1 MTGTYLIGDQMIGIS
16 SLYSA
21 VHDYCRDYQAV
32 GAPVFYVETT
42 PADLVFERE
51 RSEQIGGVLPVQS
64 EENRNKELELLAV
77 YRRIAEQ
84 MPFRDTFLF
93 HGSAVAVDGA
103 AYLFTARSGTGK
115 STHTRL
121 WREMLGD
128 RAVMVN
134 DDKPLIRLTEDGAV
148 VYGTPWN
155 GKHRLGTNISVPLK
169 AVCIL
174 ERAKQN
180 TIRAITREEAFP
192 MLIQQSY
199 RPLDPAAL
207 AKTLSLVD
215 RLSRTVSLYRLGCN
229 MDPEAAELSY
239 NIMKEATR
247 Q

>member
-1 MTGTYLIGDQMIGIS
+1 
-16 SLYSA
+16 
-21 VHDYCRDYQAV
+21 
-32 GAPVFYVETT
+32 
-42 PADLVFERE
+42 
-51 RSEQIGGVLPVQS
+51 
-64 EENRNKELELLAV
+64 
-77 YRRIAEQ
+77 

>member
-1 MTGTYLIGDQMIGIS
+1 M
-16 SLYSA
+16 
-21 VHDYCRDYQAV
+21 

>member
-21 VHDYCRDYQAV
+21 VHDYCRDYRAV

-42 PADLVFERE
+42 PEDLVFERE
-51 RSEQIGGVLPVQS
+51 RSEQIGEVIPVQS
-64 EENRNKELELLAV
+64 EENRNKELEILAV
-77 YRRIAEQ
+77 YRQIAEQ

-93 HGSAVAVDGA
+93 HGSAIAVDGA

-134 DDKPLIRLTEDGAV
+134 DDKPLIHLTEDGAV

-155 GKHRLGTNISVPLK
+155 GKHRLGTNAVVPLK

-174 ERAKQN
+174 GRGERN
-180 TIRAITREEAFP
+180 SIRGITREE
-192 MLIQQSY
+192 
-199 RPLDPAAL
+199 
-207 AKTLSLVD
+207 
-215 RLSRTVSLYRLGCN
+215 
-229 MDPEAAELSY
+229 
-239 NIMKEATR
+239 
-247 Q
+247 

>member
-1 MTGTYLIGDQMIGIS
+1 MTGTYRIGEQMIEIC

-21 VHDYCRDYQAV
+21 VHDYCRDYRAE

-42 PADLVFERE
+42 PEDLVFERE
-51 RSEQIGGVLPVQS
+51 RSEQIGIVIPAQS

-155 GKHRLGTNISVPLK
+155 GKHRP
-169 AVCIL
+169 C
-174 ERAKQN
+174 
-180 TIRAITREEAFP
+180 
-192 MLIQQSY
+192 
-199 RPLDPAAL
+199 
-207 AKTLSLVD
+207 
-215 RLSRTVSLYRLGCN
+215 
-229 MDPEAAELSY
+229 
-239 NIMKEATR
+239 
-247 Q
+247 

>member
-1 MTGTYLIGDQMIGIS
+1 MTGTYRIGEQMIGIS

-21 VHDYCRDYQAV
+21 VHDYCRDYRAE

-42 PADLVFERE
+42 PEDLVFERE
-51 RSEQIGGVLPVQS
+51 RSEQIGIVIHAQS

-134 DDKPLIRLTEDGAV
+134 DDKPLLRLTEDGAV

-174 ERAKQN
+174 ERAQQN

>member
-21 VHDYCRDYQAV
+21 VHDYCRDYRAE
-32 GAPVFYVETT
+32 GAPVFFVETT
-42 PADLVFERE
+42 PEDLVFERE
-51 RSEQIGGVLPVQS
+51 RSEQIGEVIPVQS
-64 EENRNKELELLAV
+64 EENRNKELEILAV
-77 YRRIAEQ
+77 YRQIAEQ

-93 HGSAVAVDGA
+93 HGSAIAVDGA

-134 DDKPLIRLTEDGAV
+134 DDKPLIHLTEDGAV

-155 GKHRLGTNISVPLK
+155 GKHRLGTNAVVPLK

-174 ERAKQN
+174 GRGERN
-180 TIRAITREEAFP
+180 SIRGITREEAFP
-192 MLIQQSY
+192 MLVQQSY

-207 AKTLSLVD
+207 AKTMTLMD
-215 RLSRTVSLYRLGCN
+215 RLSRTVPLYRLECN

-239 NIMKEATR
+239 NTMKEGTR

>member
-1 MTGTYLIGDQMIGIS
+1 
-16 SLYSA
+16 
-21 VHDYCRDYQAV
+21 
-32 GAPVFYVETT
+32 
-42 PADLVFERE
+42 
-51 RSEQIGGVLPVQS
+51 
-64 EENRNKELELLAV
+64 
-77 YRRIAEQ
+77 
-84 MPFRDTFLF
+84 
-93 HGSAVAVDGA
+93 
-103 AYLFTARSGTGK
+103 
-115 STHTRL
+115 
-121 WREMLGD
+121 
-128 RAVMVN
+128 MVN

>member
-1 MTGTYLIGDQMIGIS
+1 MIGIS

-21 VHDYCRDYQAV
+21 VHDYCRDYRAV

-51 RSEQIGGVLPVQS
+51 RSEQIGGALPVQS

-103 AYLFTARSGTGK
+103 AYLFTAKSGTGK

-121 WREMLGD
+121 WREMLGN

-229 MDPEAAELSY
+229 MDPKAAELSY

>member
-21 VHDYCRDYQAV
+21 VHDYCRDYRAV

-42 PADLVFERE
+42 PEDLVFERE
-51 RSEQIGGVLPVQS
+51 RSEQIGEVIPVQS
-64 EENRNKELELLAV
+64 EENRNKELEILAV
-77 YRRIAEQ
+77 YRQIAEQ

-93 HGSAVAVDGA
+93 HGSAIAVDGA

-155 GKHRLGTNISVPLK
+155 GKHRLGTNAVVPLK

-174 ERAKQN
+174 GRGERN
-180 TIRAITREEAFP
+180 SIRGITREEAFP
-192 MLIQQSY
+192 MLVQQSY

-207 AKTLSLVD
+207 AKTMTLVD
-215 RLSRTVSLYRLGCN
+215 RLSRTVPLYRLECN

-239 NIMKEATR
+239 NTMKEGTR

>member
-1 MTGTYLIGDQMIGIS
+1 MIGIS

-21 VHDYCRDYQAV
+21 VHDYCRDYRAV

-51 RSEQIGGVLPVQS
+51 RSEQIGGALPVQS

-121 WREMLGD
+121 WREMLGN

-207 AKTLSLVD
+207 SKTLSLVD
-215 RLSRTVSLYRLGCN
+215 RLSRTISLYRLGCN
-229 MDPEAAELSY
+229 MDPKAAELSY

>member
-21 VHDYCRDYQAV
+21 VHDYCRDYRAE

-42 PADLVFERE
+42 PEDLVFERE
-51 RSEQIGGVLPVQS
+51 RSEQIGEVIPVQS

-121 WREMLGD
+121 WRELLGG
-128 RAVMVN
+128 RAEMVN
-134 DDKPLIRLTEDGAV
+134 DDKPFIRVHPDGKAT
-148 VYGTPWN
+148 VYGSPWR
-155 GKHRLGTNISVPLK
+155 GKHRLGQNIAVPVR
-169 AVCIL
+169 AVCLL
-174 ERAKQN
+174 ERAPDN
-180 TIRAITREEAFP
+180 WIRPVEKRDALPALVRQA
-192 MLIQQSY
+192 Y
-199 RPLDPAAL
+199 RPISPAAL
-207 AKTLSLVD
+207 EQTLTLLDQLDVK
-215 RLSRTVSLYRLGCN
+215 LFRLGCN

-239 NIMKEATR
+239 NAMKEG
-247 Q
+247 

>member
-1 MTGTYLIGDQMIGIS
+1 MTGTYRIGEQMIGIS

-21 VHDYCRDYQAV
+21 VHDYCRDYRAE

-42 PADLVFERE
+42 PEDLVFERE
-51 RSEQIGGVLPVQS
+51 RSEQIGIVIPAQS

-103 AYLFTARSGTGK
+103 AYLFTAKSGTGK

-121 WREMLGD
+121 WREMLCN

-134 DDKPLIRLTEDGAV
+134 DDKPLLRLTEDGAV

-174 ERAKQN
+174 ERAQQN

>member
-1 MTGTYLIGDQMIGIS
+1 MTGTYRIGDQMIGIC

-21 VHDYCRDYQAV
+21 VHDYCRDYRAE

-42 PADLVFERE
+42 PEDLVFERE
-51 RSEQIGGVLPVQS
+51 RSEQIGIVIPAQS
-64 EENRNKELELLAV
+64 EESRNKELELLAV

-93 HGSAVAVDGA
+93 HGSAIAVDGA

-115 STHTRL
+115 STHARL

-128 RAVMVN
+128 RAVMIN

-155 GKHRLGTNISVPLK
+155 GKHRLCTNISVPLK

-174 ERAKQN
+174 ERAQQN

-192 MLIQQSY
+192 MLVQQSY

>member
-21 VHDYCRDYQAV
+21 VHDYCRDYRAE

-42 PADLVFERE
+42 PEDLVFERE
-51 RSEQIGGVLPVQS
+51 RSEQIGGALPVQS

-93 HGSAVAVDGA
+93 HGSAVAADGA
-103 AYLFTARSGTGK
+103 AYLFTAKSGTGK

-121 WREMLGD
+121 WREMLGN

-174 ERAKQN
+174 ERAQQN

-215 RLSRTVSLYRLGCN
+215 RLSRTVPLYRLECN

-239 NIMKEATR
+239 NTMKEGTR

>member
-21 VHDYCRDYQAV
+21 VHDYCRDYRAV

-42 PADLVFERE
+42 PEDLVFERE
-51 RSEQIGGVLPVQS
+51 RSEQIGEVIPVQS
-64 EENRNKELELLAV
+64 EENRNKELEILAV
-77 YRRIAEQ
+77 YRQIAEQ

-93 HGSAVAVDGA
+93 HGSAIAVDGA
-103 AYLFTARSGTGK
+103 GYLFTARSGTGK

-134 DDKPLIRLTEDGAV
+134 DDKPLIHLTEDGAV

-155 GKHRLGTNISVPLK
+155 GKHRLGTNAVVPLK

-174 ERAKQN
+174 GRGERN
-180 TIRAITREEAFP
+180 SIRGITREEAFP
-192 MLIQQSY
+192 MLVQQSY

-207 AKTLSLVD
+207 AKTMTLVD
-215 RLSRTVSLYRLGCN
+215 RLSRTVPLYRLECN

-239 NIMKEATR
+239 NTMKEGTR

>member
-1 MTGTYLIGDQMIGIS
+1 
-16 SLYSA
+16 
-21 VHDYCRDYQAV
+21 
-32 GAPVFYVETT
+32 
-42 PADLVFERE
+42 
-51 RSEQIGGVLPVQS
+51 
-64 EENRNKELELLAV
+64 
-77 YRRIAEQ
+77 
-84 MPFRDTFLF
+84 
-93 HGSAVAVDGA
+93 
-103 AYLFTARSGTGK
+103 
-115 STHTRL
+115 
-121 WREMLGD
+121 
-128 RAVMVN
+128 MVN

-199 RPLDPAAL
+199 RPLDPAA
-207 AKTLSLVD
+207 
-215 RLSRTVSLYRLGCN
+215 YRLGCN

>member
-21 VHDYCRDYQAV
+21 VHDYCRDYRAV

-42 PADLVFERE
+42 PEDLVFERE
-51 RSEQIGGVLPVQS
+51 RSEQIGEVIPVQS
-64 EENRNKELELLAV
+64 EENRNKELEILAV
-77 YRRIAEQ
+77 YRQIAEQ

-93 HGSAVAVDGA
+93 HGSAIAVDGA

-134 DDKPLIRLTEDGAV
+134 DDKPLIHLTEDGAV

-155 GKHRLGTNISVPLK
+155 GKHRLGTNAVVPLK

-174 ERAKQN
+174 GRGERN
-180 TIRAITREEAFP
+180 SIRGITREEAFP
-192 MLIQQSY
+192 MLVQQSY

-207 AKTLSLVD
+207 AKTMTLVD
-215 RLSRTVSLYRLGCN
+215 RLSRTVPLYRLECN

-239 NIMKEATR
+239 NTMKEATR

>member
-16 SLYSA
+16 SLYST
-21 VHDYCRDYQAV
+21 VHDYCRDYRAE
-32 GAPVFYVETT
+32 GAPVFFVETT
-42 PADLVFERE
+42 PEDLVFERE
-51 RSEQIGGVLPVQS
+51 RSEQIGEVLPVQS
-64 EENRNKELELLAV
+64 EEIRNKELELLAV

-93 HGSAVAVDGA
+93 HGSAIAVDGA

-229 MDPEAAELSY
+229 MDPNAAELSY

>member
-21 VHDYCRDYQAV
+21 VHDYCRDYRAE
-32 GAPVFYVETT
+32 GAPVFFVETT
-42 PADLVFERE
+42 PEDLVFERE
-51 RSEQIGGVLPVQS
+51 RSEQIGEVIPVQS
-64 EENRNKELELLAV
+64 EENRNKELEILAV
-77 YRRIAEQ
+77 YRQIAEQ

-93 HGSAVAVDGA
+93 HGSAIAVDGA

-134 DDKPLIRLTEDGAV
+134 DDKPLIHLTEDGAV

-155 GKHRLGTNISVPLK
+155 GKHRLGTNAVVPLK

-174 ERAKQN
+174 GRGERN
-180 TIRAITREEAFP
+180 SIRGITREEAFP
-192 MLIQQSY
+192 MLVQQSY

-207 AKTLSLVD
+207 AKTMTLVD
-215 RLSRTVSLYRLGCN
+215 RLSRTVPLYRLECN

-239 NIMKEATR
+239 NTMKEGTR